1 MKRKQENSVSL
12 SSLSK
17 GIQKRRIIEKNFE
30 HKSDT
35 GAIKFYTKISKGY
48 INQYTIQF
56 YSKIYGYEIIKSRWL
71 KFRTE
76 LKRINSPEQR
86 GCRQKVIDVFSHSLN
101 NLDPTIFLS
110 VLYTL

>member
-48 INQYTIQF
+48 INQYTIH
-56 YSKIYGYEIIKSRWL
+56 KIYGYEIIKSRWL

-76 LKRINSPEQR
+76 FKSINSQEQR
-86 GCRQKVIDVFSHSLN
+86 DCRQKVTDVFSHSLN